1 MERDR
6 KVGMR
11 YILFESTWVHQHY
24 VSDGRKVKKMKK
36 LWRRVLLLSALF
48 VLAMSVH
55 ALADN
60 VQYSAKTITFP
71 NSYGGGW
78 SNQFTVYSNTNI
90 AVGINILQ
98 TSMPLNEYS
107 INSNITYLL
116 ENVYTHQKYYL
127 TDKSYYSRNYEVHMT
142 VPAGTYS
149 FGVYY
154 SGSYAFNLYFRV
166 TGSSGINVPDELEVL
181 LGDSETVSV
190 TRQNA
195 YGTYSVYVNS
205 AKSSNKSV
213 AQVTNINNS
222 TTPSTITVTGVGLG
236 DATVTIVAADGST
249 DTMIVHVVS
258 SKTAPT
264 LLDKVLNMGVGD
276 VVNNEVINE
285 TQSVTWSSSNK
296 KVATVTN
303 LGNGMAQIKA
313 VGVGTATI
321 HAKTQK
327 AGTSYDLA
335 CKVTVGQTDPDFIIR
350 MTNIYPLKKRVKI
363 SITNSSGAP
372 MVVYSS
378 GAQLLEWPGY
388 GYLRTLK
395 MKSGKKVTINNNK
408 TKKITFNIKG
418 TKLDMTGKT
427 IADFGVRVKFKI
439 GGRTYF
445 ARCCADKHL
454 GQYIL
459 RENLATGNWQ
469 FSSSLYEV

>member
-1 MERDR
+1 
-6 KVGMR
+6 
-11 YILFESTWVHQHY
+11 
-24 VSDGRKVKKMKK
+24 MKK

-60 VQYSAKTITFP
+60 VQYSAKTVTFP

-90 AVGINILQ
+90 AVGINIIQ
-98 TSMPLNEYS
+98 TGMALNEYS

-127 TDKSYYSRNYEVHMT
+127 TDKSYYSRNYEVHMMI
-142 VPAGTYS
+142 PAGTYS

-154 SGSYAFNLYFRV
+154 SGPYAFNLYFRV
-166 TGSSGINVPDELEVL
+166 TGSTGINVPDELDIL
-181 LGDSETVSV
+181 LGASETVAI

-195 YGTYSVYVNS
+195 YGTYSVYVSS
-205 AKSSNKSV
+205 AKSSSNAV
-213 AQVTNINNS
+213 ARVTNINNS
-222 TTPSTITVTGVGLG
+222 TTPSTITVTGVALG
-236 DATVTIVAADGST
+236 TATITITAGDGST
-249 DTMIVHVVS
+249 DTMAVRVVS
-258 SKTAPT
+258 EKTKPT
-264 LLDKVLNMGVGD
+264 LLDNALNMGVGD
-276 VVNNEVINE
+276 VVNNEVIGA
-285 TQSVTWSSSNK
+285 TQNVTWSSSNK
-296 KVATVTN
+296 KVATVNN
-303 LGNGMAQIKA
+303 LGNGRAQIKA

-327 AGTSYDLA
+327 NGVSYDLA

-363 SITNSSGAP
+363 SITNNSGAP
-372 MVVYSS
+372 MIVYSA

-388 GYLRTLK
+388 SYLRTLK

-408 TKKITFNIKG
+408 TKKITYTIKG
-418 TKLDMTGKT
+418 AKIDMTGKT
-427 IADFGVRVKFKI
+427 IGDFGVRIKFKI
-439 GGRTYF
+439 GGRVYF

-454 GQYIL
+454 GEYIQK
-459 RENLATGNWQ
+459 ENLGTGNWL